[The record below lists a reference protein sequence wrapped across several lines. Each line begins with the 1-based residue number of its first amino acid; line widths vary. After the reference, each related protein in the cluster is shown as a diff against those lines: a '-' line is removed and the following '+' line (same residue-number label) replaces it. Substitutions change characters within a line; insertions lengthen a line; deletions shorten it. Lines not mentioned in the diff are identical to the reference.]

1 MTAEEAIRNTMT
13 GAEAMVALLAQHGV
27 ETIFGLCGDT
37 SLPFYDAL
45 YKNARGM
52 THILTRDERH
62 AAYMADGCARVTGK
76 PGVCEGPSGGGATY
90 ILPGVVEANESSIPI
105 LAITT
110 DVAVTSQGKFPL
122 TELDQEGLF
131 RPLTKYNG
139 LIDTAGRLPTM
150 VRQAFRAMTTGT
162 PGAAQ
167 LGFPFDVQKQEVDGG
182 QVWAQSEFE
191 HFPAWRQAPQS
202 GAIEAAAKAIVTAR
216 NPVVICGGGPVI
228 AGAEGELRRL
238 AERLDLI
245 VATTVSG
252 QGSLGENHPN
262 CLGVVGSNGGVLATR
277 KVIEEA
283 DLVVFIGCRAGSVT
297 TERWRFPVP
306 GTPIVHIDSN
316 PMAISASYETAYPV
330 LGDAKLA
337 LAALNEALDEEANL
351 PEFGGA
357 ERVARAR
364 EEKFEIFDRLAAS
377 NETPIKPE
385 RVVADLNA
393 VLPEDAVVV
402 CDPGTPCPYFSAYY
416 RFNKPG
422 RHFISNRA
430 HGALGF
436 SMAAAMGAQVGRPNA
451 KVVSVMGD
459 GSFAFS
465 VGEFETITRLNLPIL
480 FVVFSNSVFG
490 WIKAGQKSG
499 FDKRYFSVDFN
510 RTDHAAVAQAY
521 GVKSWRVEDPR
532 QLRSVLAEAARH
544 DGPAL
549 VDVIAEPLQEANAP
563 VSEWVA

>member
-1 MTAEEAIRNTMT
+1 MTAEEATRNTMT
-13 GAEAMVALLAQHGV
+13 GAEAMVALLARHGV

-45 YKNARGM
+45 HKNARGM

-62 AAYMADGCARVTGK
+62 AAYMADGYARVTGK

-122 TELDQEGLF
+122 TELDQAGLF

-182 QVWAQSEFE
+182 QVWAQSDFE

-228 AGAEGELRRL
+228 AGAEGELQRL

-252 QGSLGENHPN
+252 QGSLAENHPN

-277 KVIEEA
+277 KVVEEA

-297 TERWRFPVP
+297 TERWRFPAP

-316 PMAISASYETAYPV
+316 PMVISASYETAYPV

-337 LAALNEALDEEANL
+337 LAALNEALDEESNL
-351 PEFGGA
+351 PKFGGA
-357 ERVARAR
+357 ERAARAR
-364 EEKFEIFDRLAAS
+364 AEKFEIFDRLAAS
-377 NETPIKPE
+377 NDTPIKPE

-549 VDVIAEPLQEANAP
+549 VDVIAEPLHEANAP